1 MENASLPSDV
11 WHNFTSYSSK
21 NDDVTLNLHLLKVIS
36 SIIAVIGTLDNLFV
50 IIVFALFIK
59 ITDKVGLLVI
69 LQYDLTEEGRFRSNA
84 VSLTQNF
91 R

>member
-1 MENASLPSDV
+1 M
-11 WHNFTSYSSK
+11 
-21 NDDVTLNLHLLKVIS
+21 NLHLLKVIS